1 MIFSPQKG
9 IPSYSR
15 KAMEDM
21 ATVGSHTHNRTQQ
34 AGVREQP
41 PLEGGEGTRLPLCPW
56 GQCLHVKR
64 PAWDLQALTLAVTTL
79 LVQGGIFQSGE
90 TRRTDRGKEN

>member
-9 IPSYSR
+9 ISSYSR
-15 KAMEDM
+15 KAMEDV
-21 ATVGSHTHNRTQQ
+21 ATVGSHTHSRTHRQESENSPFWK
-34 AGVREQP
+34 GVRAPGP
-41 PLEGGEGTRLPLCPW
+41 PCAPGANVV
-56 GQCLHVKR
+56 HVKQ

-90 TRRTDRGKEN
+90 N